1 MKKTSVY
8 LDEDESEALKR
19 VSASTGRAQ
28 AELIRD
34 GVRKV
39 ISEIEGEARVFR
51 SLGRGRGRGKPYSRW
66 SPADLYKKVMGPQ

>member
-19 VSASTGRAQ
+19 VSATTGRAQ

-66 SPADLYKKVMGPQ
+66 KAGDVYKKVMGPQ